1 MGFQDDWVMR
11 QIEMMAR
18 FVANVVFGKKEGE
31 VQYEIVGDINDSN
44 TLTHEDMLY
53 IKLMNLIKEGDICTA
68 EDMLYESANEMAEGV
83 R

>member
-31 VQYEIVGDINDSN
+31 VQ
-44 TLTHEDMLY
+44 
-53 IKLMNLIKEGDICTA
+53 
-68 EDMLYESANEMAEGV
+68 
-83 R
+83 

>member
-31 VQYEIVGDINDSN
+31 VQYEIVGDISDSN
-44 TLTHEDMLY
+44 TLTHEDMVHLE
-53 IKLMNLIKEGDICTA
+53 LMKMIREGDMNSLKQAIFHVTKCIT
-68 EDMLYESANEMAEGV
+68 DI
-83 R
+83 